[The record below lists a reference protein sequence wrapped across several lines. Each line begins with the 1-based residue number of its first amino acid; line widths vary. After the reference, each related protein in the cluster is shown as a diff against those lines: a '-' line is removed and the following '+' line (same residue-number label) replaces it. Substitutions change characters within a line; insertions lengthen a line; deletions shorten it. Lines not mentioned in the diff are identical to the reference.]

1 MTPEQI
7 HALGPKRAAVR
18 ELKKIAVYATIFAAL
33 AAYNFSTGIYAW
45 GAPSSCGLLKDDDQ
59 RWFCRAQDEGKS
71 SYCASIRDASLRRL
85 CGARTGNPKECASIL
100 DRQQRLYCEGISR

>member
-7 HALGPKRAAVR
+7 YALGPRAAAMR
-18 ELKKIAVYATIFAAL
+18 EIKKIL
-33 AAYNFSTGIYAW
+33 IYAAIFGAVFAHNMANGVY

-100 DRQQRLYCEGISR
+100 DRQQRHYCEGTSR